1 MEKLYTLKTFLK
13 MSDGRIHS
21 LPLILPPLD
30 ISYRNHQ
37 KGLAYFSDL
46 APLVLFFF
54 TKRQGQKGGG
64 MAQGPPKY
72 APARHTNLS
81 SFMNA

>member
-13 MSDGRIHS
+13 MSDGRSHS

-37 KGLAYFSDL
+37 KSLAYFSDL

-54 TKRQGQKGGG
+54 TKRQGQKGGRHG
-64 MAQGPPKY
+64 TRPP
-72 APARHTNLS
+72 
-81 SFMNA
+81 